1 MPHSQPTELRAR
13 PRGQTYHRQTR
24 LTQLDKH
31 PSLSLSH
38 RPSPGGSPPTRSPL
52 HSCTLARGR
61 HQAGPRS
68 QTRYYHVIT
77 TQLGT
82 RPNLP
87 LLYGP
92 SSGGPACRLRVHCPA
107 APGPAPA
114 IVPGQGD
121 DTVLPNNNDSAR
133 HSPKLAAPLR
143 TKFQGQPADSES
155 SARLYR
161 HVRGVTTD
169 TCHGRHNGQQAK
181 PTCAADL
188 PTCRSSTDQVTARPP
203 QIGNHSTGSVTSPA
217 CRSRRTRPP
226 TASST
231 DTED

>member
-1 MPHSQPTELRAR
+1 MPHSQLTELRAR

-31 PSLSLSH
+31 SSLSLSH
-38 RPSPGGSPPTRSPL
+38 RPKSGRQPSDSESAAQL
-52 HSCTLARGR
+52 HP
-61 HQAGPRS
+61 GPRPPPGRAKVA
-68 QTRYYHVIT
+68 TRYYHVTT

-114 IVPGQGD
+114 IAPGQYD
-121 DTVLPNNNDSAR
+121 DMALPSNNDPAR
-133 HSPKLAAPLR
+133 HSPKLAASLR
-143 TKFQGQPADSES
+143 TKFRGQPADSEP

-169 TCHGRHNGQQAK
+169 TRHERQTDSN
-181 PTCAADL
+181 
-188 PTCRSSTDQVTARPP
+188 SSLHA
-203 QIGNHSTGSVTSPA
+203 
-217 CRSRRTRPP
+217 PP
-226 TASST
+226 TFRPAAPQRTKSQQVRRR
-231 DTED
+231 

>member
-1 MPHSQPTELRAR
+1 MPHSQLTELRAR

-24 LTQLDKH
+24 LTQLDIH

-52 HSCTLARGR
+52 HSRTLARGPPPGR
-61 HQAGPRS
+61 AKVA
-68 QTRYYHVIT
+68 TRYFHVIT
-77 TQLGT
+77 TQPGT

-114 IVPGQGD
+114 IAPGQD
-121 DTVLPNNNDSAR
+121 DDMALPSNNDPAR
-133 HSPKLAAPLR
+133 HSPKLAASLR
-143 TKFQGQPADSES
+143 TKFRDQPADSEP

-161 HVRGVTTD
+161 HVRASPRTPATNAKRTATQAYMRRRPSD
-169 TCHGRHNGQQAK
+169 LPLLNGPSHSK
-181 PTCAADL
+181 SAAD
-188 PTCRSSTDQVTARPP
+188 R
-203 QIGNHSTGSVTSPA
+203 
-217 CRSRRTRPP
+217 
-226 TASST
+226 
-231 DTED
+231 